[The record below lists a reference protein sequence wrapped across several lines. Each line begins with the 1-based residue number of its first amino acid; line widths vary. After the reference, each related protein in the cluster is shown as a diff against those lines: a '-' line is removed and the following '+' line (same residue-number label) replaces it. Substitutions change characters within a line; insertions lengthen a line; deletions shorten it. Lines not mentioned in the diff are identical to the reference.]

1 LAVGL
6 AFVFFWVVICCLLS
20 FRLLPYQ
27 TPFLFFFFLVSSP
40 LPLWSEL
47 CSFVCVCVYK
57 EFVVVAVT
65 VLFLGRIW
73 VLASKVHTSISL
85 GLRVTKTIHIQL
97 STGGFGQVHIISPS
111 FWCFCWT
118 GFCKGSELFTET
130 DLFHIGFESCV
141 DTHALARPPARKEG
155 RLLDCLG

>member
-6 AFVFFWVVICCLLS
+6 CFCFLVFVWVVICCFIS

-27 TPFLFFFFLVSSP
+27 TLSLLFFSRVFP
-40 LPLWSEL
+40 PRLWSEL
-47 CSFVCVCVYK
+47 CSFVCVCVYR

-97 STGGFGQVHIISPS
+97 STGGFGQVHIIS
-111 FWCFCWT
+111 FF
-118 GFCKGSELFTET
+118 FLV
-130 DLFHIGFESCV
+130 L
-141 DTHALARPPARKEG
+141 
-155 RLLDCLG
+155 LLDGVLQRK

>member
-1 LAVGL
+1 MFFG
-6 AFVFFWVVICCLLS
+6 FFFWVVVCCFIS

-27 TPFLFFFFLVSSP
+27 TLSLLFFSRVFP
-40 LPLWSEL
+40 PRLWSEL
-47 CSFVCVCVYK
+47 CSFVCVCVYR

>member
-1 LAVGL
+1 M
-6 AFVFFWVVICCLLS
+6 
-20 FRLLPYQ
+20 
-27 TPFLFFFFLVSSP
+27 
-40 LPLWSEL
+40 
-47 CSFVCVCVYK
+47 
-57 EFVVVAVT
+57 VVAAT

-85 GLRVTKTIHIQL
+85 GLRVTKLFTYNEAL
-97 STGGFGQVHIISPS
+97 EVSAKCISSPSS

-141 DTHALARPPARKEG
+141 DTHALARPRGKKD
-155 RLLDCLG
+155 DCLIVSVENALKSNNQVCSNSLLLRVSGIFGRVGNRGKQSWERGRELRKKD